1 MELPKLSGEINTVG
15 ASSKKSQQ
23 TVKLQRY
30 TITPFSGDY
39 KDWLRFW
46 NQFSVEV
53 DGSTLSEISKVHY
66 LLELVKDKP
75 RDDIVGLPHSI
86 EGHKEAKRTLQENC
100 GKDSKV
106 HRALIK
112 DLESL
117 HTITSIHKLESIHD
131 FYNKFSRIL
140 GPVREVLVQKDDDW
154 EEWDLKQLVDNLKK
168 YVDRHPLRVEEKE
181 VKDILHQHAVR
192 KGATS
197 VGRSTIPGKQVRLM
211 IDTGASSSY
220 ICTDVITELGLQ
232 PARKERRCIEQM
244 YGSMTK
250 VVEVYNVTVK
260 STIGNEFKV
269 DLECI
274 NAEKSILTH
283 LPNPNVEQVKRK
295 QPRLRRLNI
304 SEEKSTGDTLPVHIM
319 LGVADFQRIKS
330 SESPILGNQPE
341 KDPGAEFTMLC
352 WTLYGSVR
360 TSDQS
365 DKQFLLNTG
374 QEEFERLCSGDVLG
388 VTDPVDMSSLN
399 MRNSRNSLYK
409 TKMDFMKQDYR
420 GRLDTYRCQRTR
432 ISQQLDCTV
441 LHGSS
446 KGLEN

>member
-1 MELPKLSGEINTVG
+1 MEKGMS
-15 ASSKKSQQ
+15 
-23 TVKLQRY
+23 
-30 TITPFSGDY
+30 
-39 KDWLRFW
+39 
-46 NQFSVEV
+46 
-53 DGSTLSEISKVHY
+53 STLQNTSAIHPT
-66 LLELVKDKP
+66 LL
-75 RDDIVGLPHSI
+75 
-86 EGHKEAKRTLQENC
+86 AN
-100 GKDSKV
+100 
-106 HRALIK
+106 
-112 DLESL
+112 
-117 HTITSIHKLESIHD
+117 
-131 FYNKFSRIL
+131 
-140 GPVREVLVQKDDDW
+140 
-154 EEWDLKQLVDNLKK
+154 
-168 YVDRHPLRVEEKE
+168 VE
-181 VKDILHQHAVR
+181 
-192 KGATS
+192 
-197 VGRSTIPGKQVRLM
+197 GKQVRLM

-220 ICTDVITELGLQ
+220 ICTDVITKLGLQ
-232 PARKERRCIEQM
+232 PARKEKRCIEQM

-260 STIGNEFKV
+260 STIGNEFKI

-274 NAEKSILTH
+274 NAEKPILTH

-330 SESPILGNQPE
+330 SEPPILGNQPE
-341 KDPGAEFTMLC
+341 KDPGAEFTMLG
-352 WTLYGSVR
+352 WTLYGGVR

-388 VTDPVDMSSLN
+388 VTDPVDMSSFEHEEF
-399 MRNSRNSLYK
+399 K
-409 TKMDFMKQDYR
+409 KQLIQNQDGFYETR
-420 GRLDTYRCQRTR
+420 LPGRSDTYRCQRTR